1 MTRRNRRRGA
11 TLLQVAAIVAISGSV
26 LAAFVPRFLRDL
38 RMSKASEAG
47 INLAEMHRRAAS
59 YFATEHSITSGE
71 GDQARTELRT
81 RCLPPPAGPTP
92 ELPSVEP
99 IDVDWADGS
108 APDRASWV
116 TLGFEPDRPVR
127 YRYSYE
133 PASSGC
139 DLRSP
144 EGTYLVGFRAEGDL
158 DGDGHYS
165 IFERRAAVDPATG
178 DLVPLGI
185 LYIRDRVE

>member
-1 MTRRNRRRGA
+1 MI
-11 TLLQVAAIVAISGSV
+11 AIGGSV
-26 LAAFVPRFLRDL
+26 LAAFVPRFVRDL

-59 YFATEHSITSGE
+59 YFAVEHAITVGE
-71 GDQARTELRT
+71 GDEVQTETRT

-92 ELPSVEP
+92 ELPTVEP
-99 IDVDWADGS
+99 VDIDWRDDS
-108 APDRASWV
+108 TPERESWT

-127 YRYSYE
+127 YRYSFE
-133 PASSGC
+133 PASTGC

-158 DGDGHYS
+158 DGDGNYS
-165 IFERRAAVDPATG
+165 VFERRAAVDPETG
-178 DLVPLGI
+178 ELVPLGI
-185 LYIRDRVE
+185 LYVRDRIE